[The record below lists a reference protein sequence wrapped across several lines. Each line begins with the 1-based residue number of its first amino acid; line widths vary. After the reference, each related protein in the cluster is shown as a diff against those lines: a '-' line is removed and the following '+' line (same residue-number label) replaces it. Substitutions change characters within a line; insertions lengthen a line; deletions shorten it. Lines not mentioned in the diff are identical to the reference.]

1 MSEWWTY
8 RPSDFLMYSPR
19 SWGRL
24 LEALHRELWPAQ
36 VIVALLAAAVLVV
49 AWRRPRDMARIVCGV
64 LAVAWAWLAW
74 DFFWN
79 RLGQIS
85 TGAPWM
91 AAAAALQALLLA
103 VGASRQPAADGGSAP
118 RAAGLS
124 LAAIALLL
132 FPLLAPLRGAGWAQ
146 AELTGLTPDATALFT
161 IGLLLA
167 LPVRLRGWL
176 LPVPVALLAIGLTM
190 QWLLLTR

>member
-1 MSEWWTY
+1 MSEWWSY

-24 LEALHRELWPAQ
+24 LEGLHRDLWPAQ
-36 VIVALLAAAVLVV
+36 VAVALLAAAMLVA
-49 AWRRPRDMARIVCGV
+49 AWRRPRDTARVVCGV
-64 LAVAWAWLAW
+64 LAVAWAWIAW

-79 RLGQIS
+79 RLAQIS
-85 TGAPWM
+85 TGAAWM
-91 AAAAALQALLLA
+91 AGAAALQALLLA
-103 VGASRQPAADGGSAP
+103 AVATRQPTDDAAKAP
-118 RAAGLS
+118 RAVGLS
-124 LAAIALLL
+124 LAAIALLPW
-132 FPLLAPLRGAGWAQ
+132 PLLAPLRGAGWAQ
-146 AELTGLTPDATALFT
+146 AELPGLTPDATALFT

-176 LPVPVALLAIGLTM
+176 LMVPAALLAIGLTM